1 MPALIPELIAM
12 ASDPS
17 VKAPDL
23 LRRALVAARLLKL
36 PEWATWISHELQGY
50 PDGSEVPPYR
60 LLRGEL
66 KVMNPVRGL
75 IPLHIDDAELTEML
89 SESRFCQPISALEEL
104 AVPGN
109 VVRYLFSPDQTMMIM
124 REMRL
129 EMVPEVSLG
138 ANQVRGLI
146 EAVRDKVL
154 IWALDLAE
162 VGIQGEGMSFTPQE
176 QQQAQRPATTH
187 IHITGDITNSQILA
201 GSSGAQQQQTVT
213 QEDKT
218 QALAAL
224 LPWLERVIT
233 EGRLQDGELE
243 ELRADLATLQA
254 QAVSPKPKWQVVR
267 MVASS
272 VRAILEGASGGV
284 LAGQTL
290 SWLTTLMA
298 N

>member
-75 IPLHIDDAELTEML
+75 IPLHVDDAELTEML

-109 VVRYLFSPDQTMMIM
+109 VVRYFFSPEQTMMIM

-138 ANQVRGLI
+138 SNQVRGLI

-176 QQQAQRPATTH
+176 QQQAQLPSRLIGGPATAD
-187 IHITGDITNSQILA
+187 GD
-201 GSSGAQQQQTVT
+201 
-213 QEDKT
+213 
-218 QALAAL
+218 
-224 LPWLERVIT
+224 P
-233 EGRLQDGELE
+233 GR
-243 ELRADLATLQA
+243 
-254 QAVSPKPKWQVVR
+254 
-267 MVASS
+267 
-272 VRAILEGASGGV
+272 
-284 LAGQTL
+284 
-290 SWLTTLMA
+290 
-298 N
+298 